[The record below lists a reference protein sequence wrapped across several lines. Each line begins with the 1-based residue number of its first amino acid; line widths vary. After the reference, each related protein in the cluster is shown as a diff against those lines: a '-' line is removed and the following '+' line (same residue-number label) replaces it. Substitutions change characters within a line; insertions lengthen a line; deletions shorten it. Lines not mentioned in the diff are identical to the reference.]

1 MISPTCKACRSLARR
16 RRRLKGNARG
26 GLNHTQESTCTI
38 PLAEQPREALH
49 KPGAGHDREQDGA
62 PHFRSGRKLRQACG
76 DGRTTHISAER
87 ESVGERPLDGHI
99 WLMSFYICKGADHHV
114 IWFTAIF
121 PAIKWGPQ
129 EQALAFRTRGHAQQ
143 ALARLPK
150 NASRGAKIVDGGTS
164 SAI

>member
-1 MISPTCKACRSLARR
+1 MDDNHIGDPTSKFVSD
-16 RRRLKGNARG
+16 LKEG
-26 GLNHTQESTCTI
+26 I
-38 PLAEQPREALH
+38 V
-49 KPGAGHDREQDGA
+49 GAGDLAGKA
-62 PHFRSGRKLRQACG
+62 
-76 DGRTTHISAER
+76 RTMAAEAGNTIR
-87 ESVGERPLDGHI
+87 DAAIETGNKVSLDGHI
-99 WLMSFYICKGADHHV
+99 RLMSFYICRGVDDQV

-143 ALARLPK
+143 ALAKLPK